1 MFIKKLGI
9 EVNEEKFSPEYKEK
23 NIQFFKGLDNDDAI
37 IYYATAD
44 NSYYDLV
51 TVRIGDKFNSVP
63 APLFI
68 EWTGV
73 NPENIS
79 EIEVITREEL
89 DNIIDEIIQEEEKE
103 KAKVETENFIN
114 EMTFN
119 SKVGKIIRD
128 LTNGKTLVLSTITN
142 QYGEE
147 IADSELYI
155 NSEGLFELWQINCYS
170 SNSYGLGT
178 CNCVSHPASNSC
190 WISPEEALEH
200 IKKYI
205 EKEEDVEAKKENER
219 QIIAMWLIQ
228 ATSNYN

>member
-1 MFIKKLGI
+1 MFVKKLGI
-9 EVNEEKFSPEYKEK
+9 EANEENFSAEFKQK
-23 NIQFFKGLDNDDAI
+23 NIQFFKGLDSEDAVV
-37 IYYATAD
+37 YYATAD

-51 TVRIGDKFNSVP
+51 TVRIGDKFNSIP

-119 SKVGKIIRD
+119 SKIGEIIRD
-128 LTNGKTLVLSTITN
+128 LTNGKTLVLDTIRN
-142 QYGEE
+142 QYGKE
-147 IADSELYI
+147 IPNSELYI
-155 NSEGLFELWQINCYS
+155 NSEGLFEYWYINCNN

-178 CNCVSHPASNSC
+178 CHCVSHPASESY
-190 WISPEEALEH
+190 WISPEQALYYIRE
-200 IKKYI
+200 YI
-205 EKEEDVEAKKENER
+205 EKEEKEEIKKENER
-219 QIIAMWLIQ
+219 KIIAMWLAQ
-228 ATSNYN
+228 ATSK

>member
-23 NIQFFKGLDNDDAI
+23 NIQFFKGLDNDDAVV
-37 IYYATAD
+37 YYATAD

-51 TVRIGDKFNSVP
+51 TVRINDIFNSIP
-63 APLFI
+63 APLFV
-68 EWTGV
+68 EWTGI
-73 NPENIS
+73 NPEEIDGIEIIS
-79 EIEVITREEL
+79 RDEL
-89 DNIIDEIIQEEEKE
+89 DFMINEIVEKREKE
-103 KAKVETENFIN
+103 RTKKETEEFITT
-114 EMTFN
+114 MILN

-155 NSEGLFELWQINCYS
+155 NSEGLFELWRINCYS

-178 CNCVSHPASNSC
+178 CNCVSHPASESF
-190 WISPEEALEH
+190 WISPEEALDY

-205 EKEEDVEAKKENER
+205 EKEEEVEAKKENER
-219 QIIAMWLIQ
+219 QIIAMWLAQ
-228 ATSNYN
+228 ATSNN

>member
-1 MFIKKLGI
+1 MFIKKLGL
-9 EVNEEKFSPEYKEK
+9 EVNEKSFSPEYKEK
-23 NIQFFKGLDNDDAI
+23 NIQFLKGLDNDDAVV
-37 IYYATAD
+37 YYATAD

-119 SKVGKIIRD
+119 SKVGKIIGD

-155 NSEGLFELWQINCYS
+155 NSEGLFELWEINCYS

-178 CNCVSHPASNSC
+178 CNCVSHPASESF
-190 WISPEEALEH
+190 WISPEAALEH

-205 EKEEDVEAKKENER
+205 EKEEDVEAEKEKE
-219 QIIAMWLIQ
+219 IIAMWLVQ
-228 ATSNYN
+228 ATSNN

>member
-63 APLFI
+63 VPLFI

-73 NPENIS
+73 NPE
-79 EIEVITREEL
+79 EIDGIKVITRDEL
-89 DNIIDEIIQEEEKE
+89 DAMIEEIIEKKEKE
-103 KAKVETENFIN
+103 EQKKKTEEFIT
-114 EMTFN
+114 EMVMN
-119 SKVGKIIRD
+119 SKISKIIRD
-128 LTNGKTLVLSTITN
+128 LTNGKSLILDTITN

-147 IADSELYI
+147 IPESELYI
-155 NSEGLFELWQINCYS
+155 NSEGLFEYWHISCYS

-178 CNCVSHPASNSC
+178 CNCVSHPASESF
-190 WISPEEALEH
+190 WISPEEALDY

-205 EKEEDVEAKKENER
+205 EKEEEVEKKKEKER
-219 QIIAMWLIQ
+219 KIIAMWLVQ
-228 ATSNYN
+228 ATSNN

>member
-1 MFIKKLGI
+1 MFIKRLGI
-9 EVNEEKFSPEYKEK
+9 NINEENFSPEYKEK
-23 NIQFFKGLDNDDAI
+23 NIQFFKGLDNSEAVV
-37 IYYATAD
+37 YYATTY

-51 TVRIGDKFNSVP
+51 TIKINNKFNSIP
-63 APLFI
+63 GPLFI

-128 LTNGKTLVLSTITN
+128 LTNGKSLILDTITN

-147 IADSELYI
+147 ISESELYI
-155 NSEGLFELWQINCYS
+155 NSEGLFEYWRINCYS
-170 SNSYGLGT
+170 SDCYGLGT
-178 CNCVSHPASNSC
+178 CHCVSHPASESY
-190 WISPEEALEH
+190 WISPEQALYYIRE
-200 IKKYI
+200 YI
-205 EKEEDVEAKKENER
+205 EKEEKKETKKEKER
-219 QIIAMWLIQ
+219 KIIAMWLAQ
-228 ATSNYN
+228 AASN

>member
-23 NIQFFKGLDNDDAI
+23 NIQFFKGLDNDDTI

-73 NPENIS
+73 NPE
-79 EIEVITREEL
+79 EIDGIKVITRDEL
-89 DNIIDEIIQEEEKE
+89 DAMIEEIIEKKEKE
-103 KAKVETENFIN
+103 EQKKKTEEFIT
-114 EMTFN
+114 EMVMN
-119 SKVGKIIRD
+119 SKISKIIRD
-128 LTNGKTLVLSTITN
+128 LTNGKSLILDTITN

-147 IADSELYI
+147 IPESELYI
-155 NSEGLFELWQINCYS
+155 NSEGLFEYWHISCYS

-178 CNCVSHPASNSC
+178 CNCVSHPASESF
-190 WISPEEALEH
+190 WISPEEALDY

-205 EKEEDVEAKKENER
+205 EKEEEVEKKKEKER
-219 QIIAMWLIQ
+219 KIIAMWLVQ
-228 ATSNYN
+228 ATSNN

>member
-23 NIQFFKGLDNDDAI
+23 NIQFFKGLDNDDAVV
-37 IYYATAD
+37 YYATAD

-51 TVRIGDKFNSVP
+51 TVRINDIFNSIP
-63 APLFI
+63 APLFV
-68 EWTGV
+68 EWTGI
-73 NPENIS
+73 NPEEIDGIEIIS
-79 EIEVITREEL
+79 RDEL
-89 DNIIDEIIQEEEKE
+89 DFRINEIVEKREKE
-103 KAKVETENFIN
+103 RIKKETEEFITT
-114 EMTFN
+114 MILN

-147 IADSELYI
+147 IADSKLYI

-170 SNSYGLGT
+170 SNNYGLGT
-178 CNCVSHPASNSC
+178 CNCVSHPASESF
-190 WISPEEALEH
+190 WISPEEALDY

-205 EKEEDVEAKKENER
+205 EKEEEVEKKKEKER
-219 QIIAMWLIQ
+219 KIIAMWLAQ
-228 ATSNYN
+228 ATSNN

>member
-44 NSYYDLV
+44 NSYYELV

-68 EWTGV
+68 EWTGG

-128 LTNGKTLVLSTITN
+128 LTNGNTLVLSTITN

-147 IADSELYI
+147 IVNSELYI

-178 CNCVSHPASNSC
+178 CNCVSHPASESF
-190 WISPEEALEH
+190 WISPEEALQH

-205 EKEEDVEAKKENER
+205 EKEEKEERKKERER
-219 QIIAMWLIQ
+219 KIIAMWLAQ
-228 ATSNYN
+228 ATSNN